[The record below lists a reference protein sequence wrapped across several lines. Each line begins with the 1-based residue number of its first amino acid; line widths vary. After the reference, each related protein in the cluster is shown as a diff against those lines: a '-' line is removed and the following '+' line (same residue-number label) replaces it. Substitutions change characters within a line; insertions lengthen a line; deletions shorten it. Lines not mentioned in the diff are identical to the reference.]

1 MFFLIKSQGAIFS
14 RVHPDPLVKNL
25 KLVSFSKDVL
35 MNILNMDPIITET
48 QEFVEWIA
56 GKNVL
61 NSSTVLAHRYGG
73 HQFGFWADQLGDG
86 RALSLG
92 EYLSL

>member
-1 MFFLIKSQGAIFS
+1 M
-14 RVHPDPLVKNL
+14 VKNV

-35 MNILNMDPIITET
+35 INILNVDPMITET
-48 QEFVEWIA
+48 QEFVDWIV
-56 GKNVL
+56 GKIVL

-73 HQFGFWADQLGDG
+73 HQFGFWAGQLGDG

-92 EYLSL
+92 EYLS